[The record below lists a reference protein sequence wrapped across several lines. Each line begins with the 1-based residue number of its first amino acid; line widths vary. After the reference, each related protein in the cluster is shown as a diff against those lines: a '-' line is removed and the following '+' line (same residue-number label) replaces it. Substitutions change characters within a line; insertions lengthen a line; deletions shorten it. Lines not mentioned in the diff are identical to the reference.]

1 MPTVDGRLLRGER
14 ARAATL
20 HAAVALATESGLD
33 GLSFSQLAER
43 AGVSKSG
50 LFAHWSTKE
59 ELQLAAV
66 AHAEQRFVEVVVR
79 PALRAPRGI
88 RRLWALH
95 ESRLADIAGG
105 GLPGGCF
112 FANAQFEFT
121 MRPGS
126 VRDALGAVLAD
137 WHALLERLITE
148 AVELGELRDDVPVGQ
163 LAFELYA
170 FGTAAVYESRLFDAD
185 TVYRHARLAALQ
197 RLRGLTPTPGLL
209 PAPDPLP
216 APDLLPTP
224 APDARLLP
232 EA

>member
-1 MPTVDGRLLRGER
+1 MSTVDGRLLRGER
-14 ARAATL
+14 ARTATL
-20 HAAVALATESGLD
+20 DAAVALATESGLD

-66 AHAEQRFVEVVVR
+66 AHAGHRFTQVVVR

-88 RRLWALH
+88 RRLWALQ
-95 ESRLADIAGG
+95 ESRLADLAGG
-105 GLPGGCF
+105 ALPGGCF

-121 MRPGS
+121 VRPGS
-126 VRDALGAVLAD
+126 VRDALSAALAD

-148 AVELGELRDDVPVGQ
+148 AVELGELRHDVSPAQ
-163 LAFELYA
+163 LAFELNA
-170 FGTAAVYESRLFDAD
+170 LGTAAVYESRLLQADAIY
-185 TVYRHARLAALQ
+185 TYARVAALQ
-197 RLRGLTPTPGLL
+197 RLRGLTP
-209 PAPDPLP
+209 
-216 APDLLPTP
+216 APDLLP
-224 APDARLLP
+224 